1 MSSTEL
7 FKEDLFTFCFF
18 RKSFN
23 KVFFKSIKKPQ
34 EEIKRKM
41 SLSRTTIR
49 TVERGVRIQSRSRER
64 VTTKIVSRNESPADL
79 HVKQQIHA
87 FVDQSHLEKNELN
100 KLNERMAAYL
110 NRVKALEN
118 ENGKL
123 KKDVGEVQLNWGDE
137 TRKIRETYE
146 QSLFDLRGRID
157 DVSNLKTLADIR
169 NKRAQ
174 YENQEYQKR
183 TDDIGRLNEN
193 ERNKIKNLE
202 RELVNLRESNV
213 LLKKSIDDQISDIEK
228 YRHNRD
234 EAWTNLVDL
243 LDKLDE
249 ELFRRIAVEYNNQTL
264 REHIEFVKQVNEREI
279 NEMNQLSEAL
289 PFNDQIEFYKDQL
302 KRVINN
308 IRKDY
313 EQLHMEQTR
322 EMEEWMRV
330 KTEEL
335 AAKAREKDPVHELE
349 MEIQLENIENLR
361 ETFDLNLKEID
372 MLRKQHEAMSKQL
385 QAVEQH
391 VEVERSRLNETLSAQ
406 NDEAQ
411 RLNDDLNTLLNDY
424 NAISTNK
431 ASLEYEMQV
440 YKRLLD
446 SQFDRVSAPQ
456 PIAAAPANTEQAKSD
471 SNVTSNAY
479 GGKVQNK
486 KEKKGSI
493 GISDSSPDGKYI
505 IIENVGSNTVQVD
518 LSGWQIRRKVDG
530 NTEITYKI
538 PAGTALPPNKELTVW
553 ASSYHQSKS
562 TSDLVAEFENWGIG
576 INSIS
581 RLYNTNGEEKSSF
594 YQQITFSS
602 RF

>member
-1 MSSTEL
+1 
-7 FKEDLFTFCFF
+7 
-18 RKSFN
+18 
-23 KVFFKSIKKPQ
+23 
-34 EEIKRKM
+34 
-41 SLSRTTIR
+41 
-49 TVERGVRIQSRSRER
+49 
-64 VTTKIVSRNESPADL
+64 
-79 HVKQQIHA
+79 
-87 FVDQSHLEKNELN
+87 
-100 KLNERMAAYL
+100 
-110 NRVKALEN
+110 
-118 ENGKL
+118 
-123 KKDVGEVQLNWGDE
+123 
-137 TRKIRETYE
+137 
-146 QSLFDLRGRID
+146 
-157 DVSNLKTLADIR
+157 
-169 NKRAQ
+169 
-174 YENQEYQKR
+174 
-183 TDDIGRLNEN
+183 
-193 ERNKIKNLE
+193 
-202 RELVNLRESNV
+202 
-213 LLKKSIDDQISDIEK
+213 
-228 YRHNRD
+228 
-234 EAWTNLVDL
+234 
-243 LDKLDE
+243 
-249 ELFRRIAVEYNNQTL
+249 
-264 REHIEFVKQVNEREI
+264 
-279 NEMNQLSEAL
+279 
-289 PFNDQIEFYKDQL
+289 
-302 KRVINN
+302 
-308 IRKDY
+308 
-313 EQLHMEQTR
+313 MEQTR

-391 VEVERSRLNETLSAQ
+391 VEVERSRLNETLNAQ

-411 RLNDDLNTLLNDY
+411 RLNDDLTALLNDY
-424 NAISTNK
+424 NTISTNK

-456 PIAAAPANTEQAKSD
+456 PIAAAAPAEHQAKAD
-471 SNVTSNAY
+471 SSVTSNAY

-505 IIENVGSNTVQVD
+505 VIENVGSNTVQVD
-518 LSGWQIRRKVDG
+518 LSGWQIKRKVDG

-538 PAGTALPPNKELTVW
+538 PTGTALSPNKELTVW

-594 YQQITFSS
+594 FQQITFSS